1 MTEIL
6 DRISNLSP
14 EKRRLLLL
22 RLEGQRQDALH
33 SPIRRADRSAA
44 LPMSFSQQRL
54 WFLDQLEPGTAVYN
68 LPAGLRLEGPLDVAA
83 LARSLRELVRRH
95 EVLRTVYGVEDGRG
109 VQRIRH
115 HAATELTELPL
126 VDLTGLPPGERR
138 PAGSRIAEE
147 QARRPFDLACGPVI
161 RALLL
166 RLAADDHTLVLVIHH
181 IATDGWSTGILSREM
196 ASLYE
201 SFSRGEAPA
210 LPELPVQYADFAVWQ
225 RGWLSGEVLE
235 RQLAFWRQHLAGAH
249 PVLDLPLDRP
259 RPREQTFRG
268 SACSVLLSPSL
279 TSALQSLGLRAGATL
294 FEILLAGFAA
304 LLRRYSGQED
314 VVVGV
319 PVANRRHDEVEG
331 LIGFFV
337 NTLALRT
344 RLDGDPSF
352 AELLLQVR
360 DRTRAAFEHQDLP
373 FELVVDDLR
382 PERTLSTTPLFQ
394 VMLVLQNT
402 PQELVAFHGLT
413 WSPVSL
419 SPGTS
424 RFDLTLEVSPA
435 ADRLR
440 AAIEYNADLFDGT
453 RIRRLLGHLGTLLA
467 GAGAEPGRAVSTLP
481 LLDEPERHQVL
492 IEWDGGPVPA
502 TASALLHEAFAA
514 RVRRQPEA
522 PALIAGSDRLTG
534 RELARRANGLAR
546 RLAALGAGPET
557 PVGICCGRSA
567 AMVAGV
573 LAVLAS
579 GGAYVPLDPRY
590 PAQRL
595 AFMLADSRARAV
607 LADEEGRRSLPP
619 FAGPVLSLDEE
630 WDADAPPPNR
640 ATGEN
645 LAYLIYTSGSTG
657 TPKGVAVR
665 HAAAVALVEWARGAF
680 APGELAGT
688 LASTSLSFDLSVF
701 ELFVPLASGGTVIL
715 AANALE
721 LPALPAR
728 SQVTLINT
736 VPSAM
741 DELLRLRGVP
751 DSVRTVNLAGEALTG
766 RLVERIFAE
775 TAVERVVNLYGPSE
789 DTTYSTWTDRCRDGS
804 SPAIGRP
811 VAGTRACLLAGPLE
825 PVPAG
830 VPGEL
835 CLAGAGLA
843 RGYAGRP
850 DLTAE
855 RFLPDPFGPEPGGR
869 LYRTGDL
876 ARHRPDGN
884 LEFLGR
890 LDRQVKVRGYR
901 IELGEVEAALAR
913 CPGVREAA
921 VLARADGEGPR
932 RLVAYLVPSGGAAP
946 SPAELRSLLG
956 AHLPEHMIPAV
967 FLTLDALPLSPNGKV
982 DRKALPAPD
991 GTRPDLSP
999 TFVTPRNEM
1008 ESRLAAIWSAV
1019 LGVQS
1024 VGVYDNFFE
1033 LGGDSILSIQIVSR
1047 AAQEGLRLTPKQ
1059 VFEHQTVAR
1068 LAAVAGTGS
1077 TAAPE
1082 PGEVSGEV
1090 PLTPIQRWF
1099 FAQELPDPHHFNQAL
1114 LLGLA
1119 RDPGPARLA
1128 AALRAVLAHHDALR
1142 LRFAPA
1148 PEGWRQEHAPP
1159 GGGVPLLDVD
1169 LSALPSGRRRAAL
1182 EHAAADLQGS
1192 LDLGSAPLLRAAL
1205 LRLGEAGLRL
1215 FVAAHHLVVDGVSWR
1230 ILLDDL
1236 QRACEQLEQGLAP
1249 RLPAKTTSFR
1259 RWAEHLVELAPRL
1272 RGELDHWLEAGRAE
1286 VRALPVDRPGAR
1298 NLVGGSATLPVDL
1311 DEEETQSLLTEVP
1324 RVYRAGVEDALLTA
1338 LADAL
1343 ARWTGAPRA
1352 LVDLEG
1358 HGREEEAVPG
1368 VDLSRTVGWLTTLF
1382 PVLLELPRG
1391 GSAGDALREV
1401 KERLRAVPRRGLGYG
1416 LLRFLDAGSAAALR
1430 SLPQA
1435 QVSFNYLGQLDR
1447 GLATASLFA
1456 AAPESSGPALS
1467 ARQPRPYLLEVVAR
1481 VAERRLRVVWT
1492 YGDAH
1497 HRETVDRLAGSFLLS
1512 LRALIEHCRS
1522 AAPSCTPSDFPL
1534 AALDQATLDRLAAGG
1549 EIEDVYP
1556 LAPTQHGMLFFH
1568 LYAPESPAYFQQLTW
1583 TLRGPLDAAALRRA
1597 WERQLARHPVLR
1609 TAFVA
1614 EGLERPLQVVRRKVE
1629 LPWRELDWRGVSEAE
1644 ARVRVGELLAD
1655 DRRAGLD
1662 PSRAPVLR
1670 VALIRLADEVHQVVW
1685 SYHHMLLDGW
1695 CLPRLIGE
1703 GMTLY
1708 EAEHR
1713 GEEPRLEPSR
1723 PYRDYIEWLQAQ
1735 DLGAAESFWRR
1746 TLAGFRAPNRLGVDR
1761 SPGSLPSQR
1770 SDYGGCGLLLPAGL
1784 SASLQVLAHHH
1795 QLTLNTLVQ
1804 GAWALLLS
1812 CFSGERDV
1820 VFGVTSSGRPPELT
1834 GVEAMVGLF
1843 ITTLPLRVQMSPEEG
1858 LAAGL
1863 QKLQAQQVEQR
1874 QYEYTPL
1881 VLVQSWSE
1889 VPGDQPLFDTF
1900 LIYQNY
1906 PSLAAPASPGE
1917 VQMTQ
1922 TGVFERTSY
1931 PLALFVVPA
1940 REVSIA
1946 LSFDRERFAEVD
1958 ARRMLAHL
1966 ASLFAAMAEDPGR
1979 PLAAIPRLS
1988 EPERHQLLVEG
1999 NDTALPLPEE
2009 LAAHRLFAAQAG
2021 RTPDA
2026 VAAVCGEARW
2036 TYRELES
2043 RAGRGA
2049 ARLAAAGAGPGSIVA
2064 LLTDR
2069 GLDLLAAVLA
2079 AFKAGAAYLPLDPSH
2094 PETRLADVLA
2104 RSGAAVLV
2112 AAAAH
2117 SEKADRALQRIAA
2130 DARPGLL
2137 FLPDLLAD
2145 GGAPEPA
2152 SRPGSPNDLAYVIY
2166 TSGSTGVPKG
2176 AMIEHRG
2183 LVNHLAAKIADLGLG
2198 AGDCV
2203 AQTASQCFDISV
2215 WQMLAAL
2222 GVGGRV
2228 EILPDEI
2235 AHDPLR
2241 LLAAVEE
2248 RGVTILETVPSL
2260 LRILLDE
2267 VERQPEPPRPST
2279 LRWLIPTGEALL
2291 PDLCR
2296 RWAERYPGVRLMNA
2310 YGPTECSDDVSHFPV
2325 PEPFETARAQ
2335 VPIGRP
2341 VANTRL
2347 YVADPQLAAVPPGVP
2362 GELLVGGA
2370 GVGRGYLG
2378 EPARTAEV
2386 FVPDPWGPEPGG
2398 RLYRTGD
2405 LARRLADGNLEFL
2418 GRIDHQ
2424 VKLRGLRIELGEIEA
2439 VLAQHPGVRQ
2449 AVAAVLG
2456 GARLAAYVVADPEA
2470 GVTAA
2475 ALQEFLRGQV
2485 PEAMVPAD
2493 VVLLDSLPLTANGKV
2508 DRKALPVPERAGA
2521 SAEIVAATPSEEL
2534 LAAIWGEVL
2543 GVDRVGVHDN
2553 FFDLG
2558 GHSLTAIQ
2566 VVSRIRQAFGVEI
2579 ALRSVFERPTVAAL
2593 AQLLSREMRESPSV
2607 EEPPIV
2613 PVPRDGH
2620 LPLSFAQQ
2628 RLWFLDQLEP
2638 GMTDYN
2644 VPTGMILGADLD
2656 VAALERAFGEV
2667 VRRHESLRTTFRS
2680 VAGEPHQVI
2689 SPPQPFPLPV
2699 IDLSALPPAAG
2710 ERQARKLLEVQYAF
2724 DLERGPLMRAGL
2736 LALEGRRLLAV
2747 SLHHIVTDG
2756 WSMDILV
2763 RELAALYEAF
2773 SRGLP
2778 SPLPDLPV
2786 QYADYAA
2793 WQRQWLQG
2801 PVLEAQVSYW
2811 RQQLAGAP
2819 PLLDLPIDRPR
2830 PPRQTF
2836 RGARQRLDLPGDLRE
2851 RLRRFGRQEGMT
2863 PFMVLLAA
2871 LQALLYR
2878 HTAEEDLSVGT
2889 FTANRD
2895 RVEIEGLVGFFVNT
2909 LVLRSRV
2916 SGGAGFS
2923 ALLRQVREVTLGA
2936 HAHQDLPFEKLIEE
2950 LRPPRNLSHT
2960 PLFQVMLEFQNLSPV
2975 PREQSGVQRSSGRE
2989 ELSRANFDLTLRVIQ
3004 QGDDLSLTFS
3014 YNRDLFD
3021 GPTIARMLGHYERL
3035 LESAVT
3041 DPERPLGE
3049 LPVAGEAELHQVVC
3063 EWSRHPAARSAG
3075 EPVHL
3080 RLAVR
3085 AAADPA
3091 ALASVAGERRL
3102 TYGELDRNANRLAH
3116 TLRAMGVG
3124 LESPVGL
3131 CADRSP
3137 EMLIGLLGILKAG
3150 GAYVP
3155 LDPAYPRERLAF
3167 MVAASGARVL
3177 VTQRRWSDRLPVDP
3191 ERVLLDD
3198 LEELGPGEAGEAG
3211 EQRSEPAVGPD
3222 HLAYLIFTSG
3232 STGRPK
3238 AVAVSHGSLERY
3250 VAFVGEELALAPG
3263 DRVLQF
3269 ASISFDTAAEE
3280 IFPCLSRGATLV
3292 LRSDE
3297 MLGSPAAFLERCDVW
3312 GVTVL
3317 DLPTAYWSELAAALD
3332 TGEAS
3337 LPSAVRAVVIGGEK
3351 ASADRVAAWRR
3362 GAGKACRLINTYGP
3376 TEATIVATTCELSPA
3391 GDAGFTGEVPIGR
3404 PVPHARVYVVDADRR
3419 PVPIGASGELLLGG
3433 QGLAR
3438 GYFGRPGLTAE
3449 RFVPDP
3455 FSGEPGARLYR
3466 SGDRVRTRRDGQLEF
3481 LGRVDRQVK
3490 VRGFRIEPGEIE
3502 EALLRHPA
3510 LQAAAVA
3517 AWPDP
3522 SGGLR
3527 LAAYVVPAA
3536 GAAAP
3541 GVAELRSFL
3550 KDHLPEH
3557 MLPAVFVALEKLP
3570 LTPSGKVDRGALP
3583 APDASRPSLAREI
3596 VPPSTPIEEALAEI
3610 WREVL
3615 KTGEIG
3621 VQDNFFELGGHSL
3634 LATQVLARIRD
3645 RLHIDLPLIILF
3657 EMPTIEELALA
3668 FEEALLDR
3676 IERLGEDADAESL
3689 LLGGLGG

>member
-6 DRISNLSP
+6 NRISNLSP

-22 RLEGQRQDALH
+22 RLEGQRQNALR
-33 SPIRRADRSAA
+33 SPIRRADRSSA

-68 LPAGLRLEGPLDVAA
+68 LPAGLRLQGRLDVAA
-83 LARSLRELVRRH
+83 LARSLREVVRRH
-95 EVLRTVYGVEDGRG
+95 EALRTTYGVEDGRG
-109 VQRIRH
+109 VQRIRD
-115 HAATELTELPL
+115 HARIGLPI
-126 VDLTGLPPGERR
+126 VDLTGLPQRERWR
-138 PAGSRIAEE
+138 AGLRIAEE

-161 RALLL
+161 RTLLL
-166 RLAADDHTLVLVIHH
+166 RLGAEDHALVLVIHH

-196 ASLYE
+196 ATFYE
-201 SFSRGEAPA
+201 SFSRREP
-210 LPELPVQYADFAVWQ
+210 PELPDLLVQYADFAVWQ
-225 RGWLSGEVLE
+225 RGWLSNEVLA
-235 RQLAFWRQHLAGAH
+235 RQLEFWRQHLAGAP

-268 SACSVLLSPSL
+268 AVSSAILSPNR
-279 TSALQSLGLRAGATL
+279 TSALLSLGLRAGATL

-337 NTLALRT
+337 NTLALHT
-344 RLDGDPSF
+344 RLYGDPPF

-402 PQELVAFHGLT
+402 PQEPLACQGLT
-413 WSPVSL
+413 WSPVAL
-419 SPGTS
+419 SSGTS
-424 RFDLTLEVSPA
+424 RFDLTLEVSQT

-440 AAIEYNADLFDGT
+440 AAVEYNADLFDGT
-453 RIRRLLGHLGTLLA
+453 RIRRLLGHLETLLA
-467 GAGAEPGRAVSTLP
+467 SASAEPGRAVSTLP
-481 LLDEPERHQVL
+481 LLDVSERHQLL
-492 IEWDGGPVPA
+492 IEWDGGPAPGA
-502 TASALLHEAFAA
+502 ESALLHEAFEA
-514 RVRRQPEA
+514 RVRCEPEA
-522 PALIAGSDRLTG
+522 PALIAGSERLTG
-534 RELARRANGLAR
+534 RELARRANGLAW
-546 RLAALGAGPET
+546 RLAAGGIGAET
-557 PVGICCGRSA
+557 PVGICCGRTA

-573 LAVLAS
+573 LAILKS
-579 GGAYVPLDPRY
+579 GSVYVPLDPRY

-595 AFMLADSRARAV
+595 AFMLADSQIRTV

-619 FAGPVLSLDEE
+619 FAGSVLPLDAE
-630 WDADAPPPNR
+630 WDADSSPPIR
-640 ATGEN
+640 VTGEN

-657 TPKGVAVR
+657 MPKGVTVR
-665 HAAAVALVEWARGAF
+665 HAAAVALVEWARRTF
-680 APGELAGT
+680 TPGELAGT

-701 ELFVPLASGGTVIL
+701 ELFVPLASGATVIL
-715 AANALE
+715 AENALD
-721 LPALPAR
+721 LPSLPAR

-751 DSVRTVNLAGEALTG
+751 ASVRTVNLAGEALTG
-766 RLVERIFAE
+766 SLVERIFAA

-789 DTTYSTWTDRCRDGS
+789 DTTYSTWTDRCRHGS

-811 VAGTRACLLAGPLE
+811 VAGTRAYTLAGLE
-825 PVPAG
+825 PVPIG

-835 CLAGAGLA
+835 CLAGAGLS

-850 DLTAE
+850 ELTAE
-855 RFLPDPFGPEPGGR
+855 RFLPDPFGHEPGGR
-869 LYRTGDL
+869 FYRTGDL

-890 LDRQVKVRGYR
+890 LDHQVKVRGYR
-901 IELGEVEAALAR
+901 IELGEIEATLAR
-913 CPGVREAA
+913 CPGVREAV
-921 VLARADGEGPR
+921 VLARSDGEGPR
-932 RLVAYLVPSGGAAP
+932 RLVAYLVPSGESAP
-946 SPAELRSLLG
+946 GPAELRSLLG
-956 AHLPEHMIPAV
+956 ALLPEHMIPAV

-982 DRKALPAPD
+982 DRKALPAPE
-991 GTRPDLSP
+991 GTRPDLSR
-999 TFVTPRNEM
+999 TFVAPQSQM
-1008 ESRLAAIWSAV
+1008 ERRLAAIWSAV

-1024 VGVYDNFFE
+1024 IGVHDNFFE
-1033 LGGDSILSIQIVSR
+1033 LGGDSILSIQIISQ

-1059 VFEHQTVAR
+1059 IFAHQTVAR
-1068 LAAVAGTGS
+1068 LAAVVGTVS
-1077 TAAPE
+1077 AVAPE
-1082 PGEVSGEV
+1082 PSEVSGEV
-1090 PLTPIQRWF
+1090 PLTSIQRWF

-1114 LLGLA
+1114 LLGLE
-1119 RDPGPARLA
+1119 RDPGFARLA
-1128 AALRAVLAHHDALR
+1128 AALRAVLEHHDALR
-1142 LRFAPA
+1142 LRFVPT
-1148 PEGWRQEHAPP
+1148 PGGWRQEH
-1159 GGGVPLLDVD
+1159 VPLGDPLPLLEVD
-1169 LSALPSGRRRAAL
+1169 LSALPACLRQAAL
-1182 EHAAADLQGS
+1182 EHDAADLQGS
-1192 LDLGSAPLLRAAL
+1192 LDLGSAPLLRVAL

-1215 FVAAHHLVVDGVSWR
+1215 FIAAHHLVVDGVSWR
-1230 ILLDDL
+1230 ILLEDL
-1236 QRACEQLEQGLAP
+1236 QRTCERLEQGLAP

-1259 RWAEHLVELAPRL
+1259 RWAEHLVDLAPRL
-1272 RGELDHWLEAGRAE
+1272 QSELDDWLEAGRTE
-1286 VRALPVDRPGAR
+1286 VKALPVDRPDAR
-1298 NLVGGSATLPVDL
+1298 NLVGGSATLRVDL
-1311 DEEETQSLLTEVP
+1311 DEEETQTLLTEVP
-1324 RVYRAGVEDALLTA
+1324 RAYRAGVEDALLTA

-1343 ARWTGAPRA
+1343 SRWTGSPRA

-1368 VDLSRTVGWLTTLF
+1368 VDLSRTVGWFTTLF

-1416 LLRFLDAGSAAALR
+1416 LLRFLDAESAAALR
-1430 SLPQA
+1430 SLPRA
-1435 QVSFNYLGQLDR
+1435 EASFNYLGQIDR
-1447 GLATASLFA
+1447 GLAAGSLFA
-1456 AAPESSGPALS
+1456 AAPELSGPALS
-1467 ARQPRPYLLEVVAR
+1467 ARQPRPYLLEVVAH
-1481 VAERRLRVVWT
+1481 VAKRRLRVVWI
-1492 YGDAH
+1492 YGHAH
-1497 HRETVDRLAGSFLLS
+1497 HRETIDRLASGFLHS
-1512 LRALIEHCRS
+1512 LRALVEHCRS
-1522 AAPSCTPSDFPL
+1522 AVPRCTPSDFPL
-1534 AALDQATLDRLAAGG
+1534 AALDQATLDRLAADG

-1556 LAPTQHGMLFFH
+1556 LAPTQHGMLFFR

-1597 WERQLARHPVLR
+1597 WERLIARHPVLR
-1609 TAFVA
+1609 TAFVV

-1629 LPWRELDWRGVSEAE
+1629 LPWRELDWRGVSAAE
-1644 ARVRVGELLAD
+1644 ARHGVGELLAE
-1655 DRRAGLD
+1655 DRRAGFD

-1670 VALIRLADEVHQVVW
+1670 VTLIRLADEVHQVVW

-1723 PYRDYIEWLQAQ
+1723 PYRDYIQWLQAQ

-1746 TLAGFRAPNRLGVDR
+1746 TLAGLRAPNRLGVDQA
-1761 SPGSLPSQR
+1761 PGSLPSQR
-1770 SDYGGCGLLLPAGL
+1770 SDYGGCGLLLPADL
-1784 SASLQVLAHHH
+1784 SASLHALAQRR

-1812 CFSGERDV
+1812 HFSGERDV

-1843 ITTLPLRVQMSPEEG
+1843 ITTLPLRVQVSPDEG
-1858 LAAGL
+1858 LAAWL

-1874 QYEYTPL
+1874 QYEFTPL

-1889 VPGDQPLFDTF
+1889 VPGNLPLFDTF

-1906 PSLAAPASPGE
+1906 PVFAAPASASGL
-1917 VQMTQ
+1917 QMTQ
-1922 TGVFERTSY
+1922 SGAFERTSY
-1931 PLALFVVPA
+1931 PLALFVVPS

-1946 LSFDRERFAEVD
+1946 LSFDRERFAEIDV
-1958 ARRMLAHL
+1958 RRMLAHL
-1966 ASLFAAMAEDPGR
+1966 AALFAAMAEDPDR
-1979 PLAAIPRLS
+1979 PLAAIPRLG

-1999 NDTALPLPEE
+1999 NDTAVPLPEE
-2009 LAAHRLFAAQAG
+2009 PAAHRLFEAQAG

-2026 VAAVCGEARW
+2026 VAAVCGASQW
-2036 TYRELES
+2036 TYRQLEAL
-2043 RAGRGA
+2043 AGRGA
-2049 ARLAAAGAGPGSIVA
+2049 ARLAAAGAGPGSLVA

-2069 GLDLLAAVLA
+2069 GLDLLAAILA
-2079 AFKAGAAYLPLDPSH
+2079 AFKTGAAYLPLDPAH
-2094 PETRLADVLA
+2094 PERRLADVLA
-2104 RSGAAVLV
+2104 RSGATVLV

-2117 SEKADRALQRIAA
+2117 AEKAERSLQRIAA
-2130 DARPGLL
+2130 DSRPGFLL
-2137 FLPDLLAD
+2137 LPDLLAD
-2145 GGAPEPA
+2145 GDALGPIAQ
-2152 SRPGSPNDLAYVIY
+2152 PGSLNDLAYVIY

-2183 LVNHLAAKIADLGLG
+2183 LVNHLAAKIADLSLG
-2198 AGDCV
+2198 PGDCV

-2222 GVGGRV
+2222 VVGGRV
-2228 EILPDEI
+2228 EILPDEV

-2241 LLAAVEE
+2241 LLAAVEQ
-2248 RGVTILETVPSL
+2248 RGVTVLETVPSL

-2267 VERQPEPPRPST
+2267 VERQQDPPRPDA

-2291 PDLCR
+2291 PDLCH
-2296 RWAERYPGVRLMNA
+2296 RWAERYPEVSLMNA

-2325 PEPFETARAQ
+2325 PEPFEPSRPQ

-2347 YVADPQLAAVPPGVP
+2347 YVADSELAAAPLGVP

-2378 EPARTAEV
+2378 EPARTGES
-2386 FVPDPWGPEPGG
+2386 FVPDPWDPEAGA

-2405 LARRLADGNLEFL
+2405 LARRLADGNFELL

-2456 GARLAAYVVADPEA
+2456 GSRLIAYVVADPEA
-2470 GVTAA
+2470 GATAA
-2475 ALQEFLRGQV
+2475 SLQEFLRGQV

-2493 VVLLDSLPLTANGKV
+2493 VVLLDSLPLTPNGKV
-2508 DRKALPVPERAGA
+2508 DRRALPVPERAGA
-2521 SAEIVAATPSEEL
+2521 SADVVTATPLEEL

-2543 GVDRVGVHDN
+2543 RVDQVGVHDN

-2566 VVSRIRQAFGVEI
+2566 VVSRIRQAFGVEV

-2593 AQLLSREMRESPSV
+2593 AQLLTREMREHPSL
-2607 EEPPIV
+2607 EEPPVV
-2613 PVPRDGH
+2613 PVPRDGN

-2638 GMTDYN
+2638 GITNYN
-2644 VPTGMILGADLD
+2644 VPTGMILDADLD
-2656 VAALERAFGEV
+2656 VAALKRAFSEV

-2680 VAGEPHQVI
+2680 VAGEPFQVI

-2699 IDLSALPPAAG
+2699 IDLSALPPATS
-2710 ERQARKLLEVQYAF
+2710 ERQARRLLEVEYSF
-2724 DLERGPLMRAGL
+2724 DLERGPLIRAGL
-2736 LALEGRRLLAV
+2736 LAVEDRRLLAV
-2747 SLHHIVTDG
+2747 SLHHIITDG
-2756 WSMDILV
+2756 WSMGILV
-2763 RELAALYEAF
+2763 RELAVLYEAF

-2778 SPLPDLPV
+2778 SPLPELPL
-2786 QYADYAA
+2786 QYVDYAV

-2801 PVLEAQVSYW
+2801 PVLETQVSYW
-2811 RQQLAGAP
+2811 RQQLSGAP

-2836 RGARQRLDLPGDLRE
+2836 RGARQHLDLSGDLRG
-2851 RLRRFGRQEGMT
+2851 RLRRFGRQGGVTLFMT
-2863 PFMVLLAA
+2863 LLAA
-2871 LQALLYR
+2871 LKALLYR
-2878 HTAEEDLSVGT
+2878 HTTEEDLSVGT

-2895 RVEIEGLVGFFVNT
+2895 RVEIEGLIGFFVNT

-2916 SGGAGFS
+2916 SRGDGFGD
-2923 ALLRQVREVTLGA
+2923 LLRQVREVTLGA
-2936 HAHQDLPFEKLIEE
+2936 HAHQDLPFEKLLEE

-2960 PLFQVMLEFQNLSPV
+2960 PLFQVMLEFQNLAPI
-2975 PREQSGVQRSSGRE
+2975 PREPSGVQRASGRE
-2989 ELSRANFDLTLRVIQ
+2989 ELGRANFDLTLRVIQ
-3004 QGDDLSLTFS
+3004 QGDDLSLAFS

-3035 LESAVT
+3035 LESAIT
-3041 DPERPLGE
+3041 DPRRPLAE
-3049 LPVAGEAELHQVVC
+3049 LPVVAEAELHQVVW
-3063 EWSRHPAARSAG
+3063 EWSRQPGARFAE
-3075 EPVHL
+3075 EPVHS
-3080 RLAVR
+3080 RLAAR
-3085 AAADPA
+3085 AAVDPA
-3091 ALASVAGERRL
+3091 ALAVVAGERRL
-3102 TYGELDRNANRLAH
+3102 TYGELDRAADRLAQA
-3116 TLRAMGVG
+3116 LRATGVG
-3124 LESPVGL
+3124 PESPVGL

-3137 EMLIGLLGILKAG
+3137 EMLIGLLAILKTG
-3150 GAYVP
+3150 GAYMP

-3167 MVAASGARVL
+3167 MVAASGARVV
-3177 VTQRRWSDRLPVDP
+3177 VTQRRWSDLLPAEPD
-3191 ERVLLDD
+3191 RVLLDD
-3198 LEELGPGEAGEAG
+3198 LEGLGTGEVR
-3211 EQRSEPAVGPD
+3211 EQGSEPAVGPD

-3232 STGRPK
+3232 STGRSK
-3238 AVAVSHGSLERY
+3238 AVAVSHGSLARY
-3250 VAFVGEELALAPG
+3250 VAFVGEEIALAPG

-3297 MLGSPAAFLERCDVW
+3297 MLGSPAAFLDRCNAW

-3332 TGEAS
+3332 AGEAS
-3337 LPSAVRAVVIGGEK
+3337 LPPAVRAVVIGGEK

-3362 GAGKACRLINTYGP
+3362 GAGKASRLINTYGP

-3391 GDAGFTGEVPIGR
+3391 GDAGFSGDVPIGR
-3404 PVPHARVYVVDADRR
+3404 PVPHARVYVVDADRQ
-3419 PVPIGASGELLLGG
+3419 PVLIGAAGELLLGG

-3438 GYFGRPGLTAE
+3438 GYFERPDLTAE
-3449 RFVPDP
+3449 RFIPDP
-3455 FSGEPGARLYR
+3455 FSGEPGVRLYR
-3466 SGDRVRTRRDGQLEF
+3466 SGDRVRARRDGQLEF

-3502 EALLRHPA
+3502 EALLRHSA

-3527 LAAYVVPAA
+3527 LAAYVVPVAEA
-3536 GAAAP
+3536 EVP
-3541 GVAELRSFL
+3541 GVGELRSFL

-3557 MLPAVFVALEKLP
+3557 MLPSVFVALEKLP
-3570 LTPSGKVDRGALP
+3570 HTPSGKVDRRALP
-3583 APDASRPSLAREI
+3583 PPDASRPSLAREI
-3596 VPPSTPIEEALAEI
+3596 VPPSTPIEEALAAI

-3615 KTGEIG
+3615 KIDEISI
-3621 VQDNFFELGGHSL
+3621 QDNFFELGGHSL

-3676 IERLGEDADAESL
+3676 IERLGEDADVESL